1 MEKHIIENMNYQK
14 ELDKIIEYNKN
25 NNIKPRLL
33 LHSCCAPCTSYCI
46 EYLNEYFDI
55 TLYFYNPN
63 MSSIEEYDKRANEL
77 MRLVKEME
85 LDDIDI
91 IIEEFQSSEFLKAAK
106 GLEDEP
112 ERGLR
117 CNECFKLRLHKS
129 GVYAKE
135 NGFDYFTTTLSISP
149 HKNAKLLNVIGGEIE
164 DTLGIKYLYSDFKK
178 KNGYKRSIELSKEYN
193 LYRQDFCGCN
203 FSKSYGKRND
213 SY

>member
-1 MEKHIIENMNYQK
+1 MEKNIIENMNYQK

-33 LHSCCAPCTSYCI
+33 LHSCCAPCTSYCL

-77 MRLVKEME
+77 KRLVKEMG
-85 LDDIDI
+85 LDNVDI
-91 IIEEFQSSEFLKAAK
+91 IIEEFESSEFIKASK
-106 GLEDEP
+106 GLENEP

-117 CNECFKLRLHKS
+117 CNECFKLRLNKS
-129 GVYAKE
+129 GLYAKD
-135 NGFDYFTTTLSISP
+135 NGFEYFTTTLSISP
-149 HKNAKLLNVIGGEIE
+149 HKNAKLLNIIGGEIE
-164 DTLGIKYLYSDFKK
+164 ELVGVKYLYSDFKK

-203 FSKSYGKRND
+203 FSAVYGKRND
-213 SY
+213 